1 VGRERHV
8 RPRFPCAPRALVSLG
23 LLLAAC
29 GQSQGAATRGA
40 TGDPGSG
47 GSSGGAGKPSATG
60 GSATGGANA
69 TGGSGGATGGT
80 SATGGSGAASGA
92 SANGGASASGG
103 ANASGGASGSS
114 AGAGDD
120 CEEVQQPVTGSSFE
134 GDLSLATPADVEVAR
149 AYSSI
154 SGSLYVTAL
163 TELDLPNLTHVGG
176 DVYIEKSALVSL
188 SLSNLVT
195 IEGALWLYLNYELV
209 SADFRTLERA
219 GARVF
224 IHRNIKLASLQIQ
237 ALAEVG
243 TADFSDV
250 SGNSALP
257 DCFVTGTALES
268 VLSSSSL
275 DCTCSV
281 VCGLVEASC

>member
-1 VGRERHV
+1 MV
-8 RPRFPCAPRALVSLG
+8 PSASRALVSLC
-23 LLLAAC
+23 LLLVAC
-29 GQSQGAATRGA
+29 GESHGDRVRGGTGAASGQGAGG
-40 TGDPGSG
+40 GDAGTG

-60 GSATGGANA
+60 GSSTGGANA
-69 TGGSGGATGGT
+69 TGGV
-80 SATGGSGAASGA
+80 
-92 SANGGASASGG
+92 
-103 ANASGGASGSS
+103 SGSS

-120 CEEVQQPVTGSSFE
+120 CEEAPQPIDGSSFE
-134 GDLSLATPADVEVAR
+134 GDLSLATPADVEAAR
-149 AYSSI
+149 EYSSI